1 LDLHEIVVRPLG
13 SGDAPRYQELMQQHH
28 YLGALPKISET
39 LWYVATWREEW
50 VALLSFSAAA
60 LKCAVR
66 DRWIGWNFRQRYS
79 RLKLIVNNS
88 RFLIL
93 APGQVP
99 NLGSRVLALC
109 QRRLARDWET
119 TFGHGVLL
127 LETFV
132 DPQHFRGTVYRAA
145 NWVYVGNTKG
155 FRRTRLG
162 YTAVPQSPKMVFV
175 QPLRADAP
183 RLLSQAV
190 LPPPYQS
197 GGSKIMLSAAQM
209 QSLPAFF
216 RDLPDPR
223 RAQGRRHRLSTVLG
237 IAAGAVLCGM
247 RGYKAIADW
256 AQGLGQKARERFGCR
271 REKGRYVVP
280 SESILRNVLIR
291 VEPVHLDR
299 ALRRWNETY
308 TGADESLALDGKT
321 LCNALDAEGRQTHVM
336 SVVGHQTQTCYTQK
350 KWALCP

>member
-1 LDLHEIVVRPLG
+1 MDLREVIVRPLR
-13 SGDAPRYQELMQQHH
+13 SFEESRYQDLMQQHH

-39 LWYVATWREEW
+39 LWYVATWQEEW
-50 VALLSFSAAA
+50 AALLSFSASA

-66 DRWIGWNFRQRYS
+66 DGWIGWNFRQRYS
-79 RLKLIVNNS
+79 RLKLVVNNS

-93 APGQVP
+93 PDWHVF

-109 QRRLARDWET
+109 QRRLASDWQV

-132 DPQHFRGTVYRAA
+132 DPERFRGTVYRAA

-155 FRRTRLG
+155 FRRTRFG
-162 YTAVPQSPKMVFV
+162 YTATPQTPKRVFL
-175 QPLRADAP
+175 QPLRADAGA
-183 RLLSQAV
+183 LLAQAV
-190 LPPPYQS
+190 LPPPYQI

-247 RGYKAIADW
+247 RGYRAIADW
-256 AQGLGQKARERFGCR
+256 AQSLGQKSRERFGCR

-291 VEPVHLDR
+291 VDPAHLDR
-299 ALRRWNETY
+299 ALRGWNQAYAGE
-308 TGADESLALDGKT
+308 DESLALDGKT
-321 LCNALDAEGRQTHVM
+321 MCNALDAEGHQTHVM
-336 SVVGHQTQTCYTQK
+336 SVVGHQTQICYTQK
-350 KWALCP
+350 KWAPCP

>member
-1 LDLHEIVVRPLG
+1 MDLREVVVRPLRSCG
-13 SGDAPRYQELMQQHH
+13 EPRYQELMQQHH

-60 LKCAVR
+60 LKCAAR
-66 DRWIGWNFRQRYS
+66 DRWIGWDFRQRYS

-93 APGQVP
+93 PDWHFF

-109 QRRLARDWET
+109 PRRLGSDWQA

-132 DPQHFRGTVYRAA
+132 DPQRFRGTVYRAA

-155 FRRTRLG
+155 FRRTRFG
-162 YTAVPQSPKMVFV
+162 YTATPQTPKRVFL
-175 QPLRADAP
+175 QPLRADAGA
-183 RLLSQAV
+183 LLAQAV
-190 LPPPYQS
+190 LPPPYQI

-247 RGYKAIADW
+247 RGYRAIADW
-256 AQGLGQKARERFGCR
+256 AQSLGQKSRERFGCR

-291 VEPVHLDR
+291 VDPAHLDR
-299 ALRRWNETY
+299 ALRRWNEAY
-308 TGADESLALDGKT
+308 AGEDESLALDGKT
-321 LCNALDAEGRQTHVM
+321 MCNALDAEGHPTHVM

-350 KWALCP
+350 KWAPCP